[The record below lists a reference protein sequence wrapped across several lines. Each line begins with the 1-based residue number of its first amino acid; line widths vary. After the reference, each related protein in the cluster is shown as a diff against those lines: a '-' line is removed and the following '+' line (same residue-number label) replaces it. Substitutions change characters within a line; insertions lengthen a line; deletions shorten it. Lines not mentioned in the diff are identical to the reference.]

1 MVSVCT
7 GAPLGP
13 ESVTSIEWSDDFS
26 DEGVDFSDN
35 VVGPQGVV
43 SGEKDDAGIPL
54 DISQIDNRSEILMA
68 K

>member
-1 MVSVCT
+1 M
-7 GAPLGP
+7 
-13 ESVTSIEWSDDFS
+13 TSIEWSDDFS

-35 VVGPQGVV
+35 VVIPQGVV

-54 DISQIDNRSEILMA
+54 DISQIDSRSEILMA